1 MRSDSSI
8 KRHSWAISVVV
19 PLLFLSL
26 SLGVLPA
33 RAVVLDWSNVTWTP
47 GSLTGSFDIDP
58 DNAGNDVTV
67 TITGNT
73 SRFFSSSYPQITD
86 DFTGGLGSGTDQLDL
101 YMDYSNTS
109 QAITVTVTFHYAGGV
124 SDVEFTLFDID
135 TGAVTGKGKNPDRA
149 FVDQVRSIT
158 ATATNNTLVAPTIT
172 VANSTYT
179 KTGGSGTNQ
188 TITGQDVAND
198 FSGQGSASI
207 SFGTNTVSSFTF
219 TYGEGAGSES
229 DPFAQGI
236 GLYDISYKPK
246 VPEFHPGLISAGVC
260 LLLAGARRFP
270 KLMNRENHHRDQT

>member
-1 MRSDSSI
+1 M
-8 KRHSWAISVVV
+8 VV
-19 PLLFLSL
+19 LLFSSL
-26 SLGVLPA
+26 LLGTTSA
-33 RAVVLDWSNVTWTP
+33 KAIVLDWSNVTWTP

-101 YMDYSNTS
+101 YVDYSNTS
-109 QAITVTVTFHYAGGV
+109 QAITVTVTFHYTAGV

-179 KTGGSGTNQ
+179 QTGGSGTNQ
-188 TITGQDVAND
+188 TITGRDVAND
-198 FSGQGSASI
+198 FSSQGSASI

-270 KLMNRENHHRDQT
+270 KLMDRENQLRDQV